1 MFLLSKNIKSF
12 TLFRI
17 KGLVFYLIFSWIK
30 VYFYHMTYLCIMI
43 FNLTFQALDPNFMNQ
58 IQLVILTNLYQILIP
73 DEKLSRLRAIL
84 CMYDTNFLLFPRIS
98 NFRKLF
104 VQVDFSMYLSRYKVF
119 VFQQLWCS
127 IEKRSEGDGSNL
139 VRKMVVL
146 FVTNVGLFISC
157 SFLSQ
162 SVSNGSSQQ
171 HHTVGKKCSAI

>member
-1 MFLLSKNIKSF
+1 
-12 TLFRI
+12 
-17 KGLVFYLIFSWIK
+17 
-30 VYFYHMTYLCIMI
+30 
-43 FNLTFQALDPNFMNQ
+43 
-58 IQLVILTNLYQILIP
+58 
-73 DEKLSRLRAIL
+73 
-84 CMYDTNFLLFPRIS
+84 MYDTNFLLFPRIS

-104 VQVDFSMYLSRYKVF
+104 VQVDFSIYLSRYKVF

-146 FVTNVGLFISC
+146 FVPNVGLFISC

-171 HHTVGKKCSAI
+171 HHTVGKKRTTIVNSKNSNICPIWSNLVQKSKILKIFWFFEHTLDKTLRSICCKGSVKHRLLHKYEFLVEYFFFTFC